1 MISSVVLIVLFI
13 FFEALFSGSEIA
25 LFSVNKSK
33 LKYQASKGD
42 EKAEKIYQLLAKHYN
57 EYISIG
63 LIGTILSITFATSTF
78 VALLHDISYYTPI
91 IKGKEE
97 IFAEAIVILTLL
109 FGEVIPKSIFQ
120 HYADDIIYYVVH
132 FLEVFRKIFK
142 PFLMFAN
149 LINKI
154 VFVLFKLKPASEKP
168 LSKQEILDLLISE
181 VKEIDELKKKII
193 ANILIF
199 SERRISE
206 IVVPL
211 SDVIAVS
218 DDKKVMD
225 IVPIFKET
233 GYSRIPI
240 YRKRID
246 QIIGFVRSYDLI
258 FAKPN
263 EPITKYMKGIRYIP
277 EFANLPNVLKGFK
290 NYKDHIAVVV
300 DERGA
305 TIGIITLRDV
315 LEEIVGEIKDEF
327 VKKDKVRL
335 KKQSLTELIV
345 DGLMEIRELKN
356 YIDINIP
363 DGPFETINGVITYIL
378 GRMPKKDEEIVI
390 DQYVFKVLKIEK
402 RRVLEVL
409 IKKLEER
416 ETGLEP
422 ATYSLARS
430 RSTN

>member
-1 MISSVVLIVLFI
+1 MISSVILIILFI

-57 EYISIG
+57 EYISVG

-142 PFLMFAN
+142 PFLIFAN

-181 VKEIDELKKKII
+181 VKEIDELKKK
-193 ANILIF
+193 
-199 SERRISE
+199 
-206 IVVPL
+206 
-211 SDVIAVS
+211 
-218 DDKKVMD
+218 
-225 IVPIFKET
+225 
-233 GYSRIPI
+233 
-240 YRKRID
+240 
-246 QIIGFVRSYDLI
+246 
-258 FAKPN
+258 
-263 EPITKYMKGIRYIP
+263 
-277 EFANLPNVLKGFK
+277 
-290 NYKDHIAVVV
+290 
-300 DERGA
+300 
-305 TIGIITLRDV
+305 
-315 LEEIVGEIKDEF
+315 
-327 VKKDKVRL
+327 
-335 KKQSLTELIV
+335 
-345 DGLMEIRELKN
+345 
-356 YIDINIP
+356 
-363 DGPFETINGVITYIL
+363 
-378 GRMPKKDEEIVI
+378 
-390 DQYVFKVLKIEK
+390 
-402 RRVLEVL
+402 
-409 IKKLEER
+409 
-416 ETGLEP
+416 
-422 ATYSLARS
+422 
-430 RSTN
+430 